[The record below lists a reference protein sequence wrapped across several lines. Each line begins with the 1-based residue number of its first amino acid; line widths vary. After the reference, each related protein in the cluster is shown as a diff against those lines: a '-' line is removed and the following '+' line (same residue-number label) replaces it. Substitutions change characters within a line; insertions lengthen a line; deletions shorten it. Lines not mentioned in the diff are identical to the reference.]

1 MMGFPIDFK
10 LLDERKYN
18 QVAQNVPVC
27 TAKFISEQCLKFLNG
42 ELQDASSDYIKQ
54 DNWNNKIED
63 RSPVSLDE
71 SFE

>member
-1 MMGFPIDFK
+1 MQCQNYLK
-10 LLDERKYN
+10 KYN
-18 QVAQNVPVC
+18 IEPVVASD
-27 TAKFISEQCLKFLNG
+27 TAGAAKFISEQCLKFLNG